1 MGSTDFIL
9 EEELKKLPDAPGVYI
24 MHDAT
29 DQIIYVGKAVS
40 LTKRVHQYFQ
50 ASHDE
55 GVKKR
60 QMVERIS
67 WFEYI
72 VTDSELEALVLENN
86 LIKEH
91 RPKYNT
97 LLRDDKT
104 YPYIKVTLQEAYPR
118 ILFVRRVK
126 RDGAKYYG
134 PFSSAEATHQTIELV
149 QKLYR
154 IRTCNRKL
162 PENIGKDRP
171 CLNYHMKQCDAPCDG
186 KISREDYMAHVH
198 DALRFL
204 DGDTGTVSREL
215 TARMNDAAA
224 AMDFERAAEYR
235 DLLKAIEHTAQ
246 RQKITRYDEEDLDVI
261 AAAIEGEDAVVSVF
275 YIRAGK
281 MIGRDHFAVN
291 VRADEGEKEVLG
303 AFVHQFYAGTPFI
316 PREIC
321 LPIEID
327 DSRLTQDWL
336 SDKRGQRV
344 YLRYPRRGKNARLI
358 DLAAKNAQMIM
369 NRDREKIKRQE
380 GRTIGAMRQIAQLLG
395 LERVE
400 RMEAYDI
407 SHIMGFATVGSMVVF
422 ERGKAK
428 RSDYRKFRLKTIEG
442 PDDYAS
448 MREVL
453 TRRFRHGMEEK
464 EKLRE
469 KQMDEKLGAFT
480 KFPDI
485 LMMDGGKGQ
494 VHIAE
499 EVLRELKLDIPVAGM
514 VKDDHHN
521 TRGIYFHDRELP
533 IDKSS
538 EGFQLISRLQ
548 DEAHRF
554 AISYHKSLRSA
565 AQVHSFL
572 DDIPGIGPARR
583 KALMRR
589 FDDAQAMAAE
599 SVEDLAAIDGMNR
612 TSAQAVWDF
621 LHRH

>member
-1 MGSTDFIL
+1 MSSPDFIL
-9 EEELKKLPDAPGVYI
+9 EEELRKLPDAPGVYI
-24 MHDAT
+24 MHDAS

-118 ILFVRRVK
+118 VLFVRRVK

-134 PFSSAEATHQTIELV
+134 PFTSAEATHQTIDLV
-149 QKLYR
+149 QKLCR
-154 IRTCNRKL
+154 IRTCNRRL
-162 PENIGKDRP
+162 PENIGRDRP
-171 CLNYHMKQCDAPCDG
+171 CLNYHMKQCDAPCAG
-186 KISREDYMAHVH
+186 KISQKDYMEHIQ

-215 TARMNDAAA
+215 TDKMHGAAK

-246 RQKITRYDEEDLDVI
+246 KQKMTRYDEEDQDMI
-261 AAAIEGEDAVVSVF
+261 AAAIEGEDAIVSVF

-281 MIGRDHFAVN
+281 MIGRDHLAVN
-291 VRADEGEKEVLG
+291 VRGDEGEKEVLE

-321 LPIEID
+321 LPVQIGD
-327 DSRLTQDWL
+327 TRLTQDWL
-336 SDKRGQRV
+336 SGKRGQRV
-344 YLRYPRRGKNARLI
+344 YLRYPKRGKNARLME
-358 DLAAKNAQMIM
+358 LAAKNARMIL
-369 NRDREKIKRQE
+369 NQDREKIKRQE
-380 GRTIGAMRQIAQLLG
+380 GRTVGAMRQIAQLLG
-395 LERVE
+395 LESVE

-422 ERGKAK
+422 EHGKAR
-428 RSDYRKFRLKTIEG
+428 RSDYRKFRLRTVEG

-453 TRRFRHGMEEK
+453 IRRFTHGMK
-464 EKLRE
+464 EKRE
-469 KQMDEKLGAFT
+469 LKEKKMDEKLGAFT

-499 EVLRELKLDIPVAGM
+499 QVLRELHLDIPVAGM

-521 TRGIYFHDRELP
+521 TRGLYFHDRELP
-533 IDKSS
+533 IDRSS
-538 EGFQLISRLQ
+538 EGFQLITRLQ

-554 AISYHKSLRSA
+554 AISYHQSLRSA

-589 FDDAQAMAAE
+589 FDNVEEMAAK

-612 TSAQAVWDF
+612 ASAQAVWDF

>member
-1 MGSTDFIL
+1 MSSPDFIL
-9 EEELKKLPDAPGVYI
+9 EEELRKLPDAPGVYI
-24 MHDAT
+24 MHDAS

-118 ILFVRRVK
+118 VLFVRRVK

-134 PFSSAEATHQTIELV
+134 PFTSAEATHQTIDLV
-149 QKLYR
+149 QKLCR
-154 IRTCNRKL
+154 IRTCNRRL
-162 PENIGKDRP
+162 PENIGRDRP
-171 CLNYHMKQCDAPCDG
+171 CLNYHMKQCDAPCAG
-186 KISREDYMAHVH
+186 KISQKDYMVH
-198 DALRFL
+198 IQDALRFL

-215 TARMNDAAA
+215 TDKMHGAAE

-246 RQKITRYDEEDLDVI
+246 KQKMTRYDEEDQDMI
-261 AAAIEGEDAVVSVF
+261 AAAIEGEDAIVSVF

-281 MIGRDHFAVN
+281 MIGRDHLAVN
-291 VRADEGEKEVLG
+291 VRGDEGEKEVLE

-321 LPIEID
+321 LPVQIGD
-327 DSRLTQDWL
+327 TRLTQDWL
-336 SDKRGQRV
+336 SGKRGQRV
-344 YLRYPRRGKNARLI
+344 YLRYPKRGKNARLME
-358 DLAAKNAQMIM
+358 LAAKNARMIL
-369 NRDREKIKRQE
+369 NQDREKIKRQE
-380 GRTIGAMRQIAQLLG
+380 GRTVGAMRQIAQLLG
-395 LERVE
+395 LESVE

-422 ERGKAK
+422 EHGKAR
-428 RSDYRKFRLKTIEG
+428 RSDYRKFRLRTVEG

-453 TRRFRHGMEEK
+453 IRRFTHGMKEKRELEEK
-464 EKLRE
+464 K
-469 KQMDEKLGAFT
+469 MDEKLGAFT

-499 EVLRELKLDIPVAGM
+499 QVLRELHLDIPVAGM

-521 TRGIYFHDRELP
+521 TRGLYFHDRELP

-538 EGFQLISRLQ
+538 EGFQLITRLQ

-554 AISYHKSLRSA
+554 AISYHQSLRSA

-589 FDDAQAMAAE
+589 FDNVEEMAAK

-612 TSAQAVWDF
+612 ASAQAVWDF